1 MLPDSPPSKVRID
14 RWLWA
19 ARFFKTRQLAASAIK
34 AGHIALNG
42 LRAKPARGVQKGDRL
57 KIRKAGLDYEL
68 IVTALDEQR
77 RSAAHAQTLYQETP
91 LSLVARLESI
101 EKRKLDAASLRF
113 DRGKPDKRSRR
124 LISRL
129 RRGISDHS
137 N

>member
-1 MLPDSPPSKVRID
+1 MLPDSPSSKVRID

-77 RSAAHAQTLYQETP
+77 RSAAHCPDP
-91 LSLVARLESI
+91 LSGDPTEPGGPV
-101 EKRKLDAASLRF
+101 
-113 DRGKPDKRSRR
+113 GV
-124 LISRL
+124 
-129 RRGISDHS
+129 